1 MLPPVITGKSYKF
14 FWMCSPSSSHFFAI
28 VVVKLLSCFQLCAPM
43 DYSMPGFPLLYY
55 LQEFAQIHVCWV
67 SDAIQT
73 THPLSPLS
81 PPALSLSQHHGLFW
95 WISSLHQVAKVLEL
109 QLSINPS
116 NEHSGLISFRNDW
129 FDLYAVQGTL
139 KRLLQYHSSK
149 VSIHQRSAFFMV
161 QLSHLYMTTGKAIAL
176 TTQTFVNNCA
186 TPILSEH
193 SATTHYRLFLMSLF
207 SVQFRSVKSLS
218 HVWPFVT
225 P

>member
-1 MLPPVITGKSYKF
+1 MPPWTTACQASLSFTISRNLLKFMSVESVMLSKQLILYHPF
-14 FWMCSPSSSHFFAI
+14 L
-28 VVVKLLSCFQLCAPM
+28 LLSSVFPSIMVFFDESALCIRWPK
-43 DYSMPGFPLLYY
+43 YWSF
-55 LQEFAQIHVCWV
+55 
-67 SDAIQT
+67 S
-73 THPLSPLS
+73 
-81 PPALSLSQHHGLFW
+81 
-95 WISSLHQVAKVLEL
+95 
-109 QLSINPS
+109 LSINPS
-116 NEHSGLISFRNDW
+116 NEHSGLISFRNYW

-149 VSIHQRSAFFMV
+149 VSIHRRSAFFMV

-218 HVWPFVT
+218 HV
-225 P
+225 